1 MHTQHPAPGTRHPF
15 SAQHPLNIDFVR
27 HRLPGR
33 EISFFESITSTMHD
47 ASALAAAG
55 CLSGTAVVAE
65 EQTSGQGRHGH
76 SWHSEPG
83 AGLYV
88 SVVLRLDLS
97 TDSLP
102 VVTLALG
109 LAAAEAI
116 ARVTDLH
123 PDLRWPNDVMLGDRK
138 TAGILVQLIDSVVIA
153 GLGINV
159 NHHAFPPEIASE
171 ATSLRLASGR
181 PQSREDLL
189 VALLP
194 AIDSFCRMLVEGGRH
209 LILEQFARRSSY
221 ACGKRVR
228 IDQPSGTVIG
238 TTAGLDP
245 AGFLKLRADDGS
257 ESLILAGGVRPAAG
271 PNPCS

>member
-1 MHTQHPAPGTRHPF
+1 MHTQHPAPG
-15 SAQHPLNIDFVR
+15 AQHPLNIDSVR
-27 HRLPGR
+27 RRLPNR
-33 EISFFESITSTMHD
+33 QISFFESITSTMHE
-47 ASALAAAG
+47 ASALAATG
-55 CLSGTAVVAE
+55 CPSGTAVVAE

-159 NHHAFPPEIASE
+159 NHPAFPPEIASE

-194 AIDSFCRMLVEGGRH
+194 AIDSFCRMLVERGRQS
-209 LILEQFARRSSY
+209 ILEQFARRSSY
-221 ACGKRVR
+221 ACGKRVCV
-228 IDQPSGTVIG
+228 DQPSGIVTGI
-238 TTAGLDP
+238 TAGLDP
-245 AGFLKLRADDGS
+245 TGFLKLRADDGS